1 MAQLSQ
7 QVVWVTGA
15 GTGLGRELALLLAQE
30 GATVIACGRRAN
42 KIEKLSEEL
51 QRLGEDKYYAR
62 SVDVSQ
68 EREVNSFIEQ
78 VVSRFGRID
87 VVINNAAVFENSS
100 VLETSLDSWKYQF
113 DNNILSTFLV
123 SRGCLPIMRKQ
134 RSGQIINLTSRLA
147 GTGGNGFAAYS
158 ATKAAIEAFTFSLD
172 EEERQ
177 NGILAHVVN
186 PGVMKTNMQ
195 SRGTDPRIVAKKLV
209 SLIKKNQQPAGRVI
223 HLDEEEV
230 EFHI

>member
-7 QVVWVTGA
+7 KVVWVTGA
-15 GTGLGRELALLLAQE
+15 GTGLGKELAILLAQE

-42 KIEKLSEEL
+42 NIEKLSEEL
-51 QRLGEDKYYAR
+51 QLSESKFFGK

-68 EREVNSFIEQ
+68 EREVNAFIEQ
-78 VVSRFGRID
+78 VISRYGRID

-123 SRGCLPIMRKQ
+123 SRGSLSVMRKQ

-147 GTGGNGFAAYS
+147 GTGGSGFAAYS

-186 PGVMKTNMQ
+186 PGVMKTHMQ
-195 SRGTDPRIVAKKLV
+195 ASGSDPRIVAKKLIN
-209 SLIKKNQQPAGRVI
+209 LIKENRQPTGQVV
-223 HLDEEEV
+223 HLDEEDAD
-230 EFHI
+230 FHI